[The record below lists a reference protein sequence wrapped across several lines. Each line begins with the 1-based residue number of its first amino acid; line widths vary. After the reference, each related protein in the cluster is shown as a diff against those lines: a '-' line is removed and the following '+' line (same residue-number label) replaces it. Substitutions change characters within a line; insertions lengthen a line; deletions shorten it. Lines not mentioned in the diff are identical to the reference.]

1 MSEMN
6 RSRIVFMKM
15 IIMKKRMCMGK
26 IRKKIQVMLM
36 SRLMSGTMS
45 SIPPLLK
52 PLLKEV
58 NIDPNE
64 INVVRSKLKERAQ
77 ANINTYLRIM
87 NLRLNNKN
95 EERDNLDKRIKE
107 LISFIETK
115 NDEPSKII
123 FL

>member
-1 MSEMN
+1 
-6 RSRIVFMKM
+6 
-15 IIMKKRMCMGK
+15 
-26 IRKKIQVMLM
+26 MLM
-36 SRLMSGTMS
+36 ARLKNDKMS

-115 NDEPSKII
+115 SDEPSKII

>member
-1 MSEMN
+1 MA
-6 RSRIVFMKM
+6 
-15 IIMKKRMCMGK
+15 K

-36 SRLMSGTMS
+36 LGLINGTMS

>member
-1 MSEMN
+1 MT
-6 RSRIVFMKM
+6 
-15 IIMKKRMCMGK
+15 K

-36 SRLMSGTMS
+36 SGLRNGTMS

>member
-1 MSEMN
+1 
-6 RSRIVFMKM
+6 
-15 IIMKKRMCMGK
+15 MGK

-36 SRLMSGTMS
+36 RGLQNDRMS

-64 INVVRSKLKERAQ
+64 IKVVRSKLKERAQ

-115 NDEPSKII
+115 KDEPSKII

>member
-1 MSEMN
+1 MA
-6 RSRIVFMKM
+6 
-15 IIMKKRMCMGK
+15 K

-36 SRLMSGTMS
+36 PALQNSRMS

-64 INVVRSKLKERAQ
+64 INVVRAKLKERAQ

-115 NDEPSKII
+115 KDEPSKII

>member
-1 MSEMN
+1 MA
-6 RSRIVFMKM
+6 
-15 IIMKKRMCMGK
+15 K

-36 SRLMSGTMS
+36 PELINSKMS

>member
-1 MSEMN
+1 MN
-6 RSRIVFMKM
+6 
-15 IIMKKRMCMGK
+15 K

-36 SRLMSGTMS
+36 LGLINGTMS

-95 EERDNLDKRIKE
+95 EERDNLDKRIKK

-115 NDEPSKII
+115 NNEASKII

>member
-1 MSEMN
+1 MM
-6 RSRIVFMKM
+6 
-15 IIMKKRMCMGK
+15 IMKEKNMYGQNK
-26 IRKKIQVMLM
+26 EKIQVMLM
-36 SRLMSGTMS
+36 LGLMNGTMS

>member
-1 MSEMN
+1 MA
-6 RSRIVFMKM
+6 
-15 IIMKKRMCMGK
+15 K

>member
-1 MSEMN
+1 MN
-6 RSRIVFMKM
+6 
-15 IIMKKRMCMGK
+15 K

-36 SRLMSGTMS
+36 LGLINGTMS

-64 INVVRSKLKERAQ
+64 MNVVRSKLKERAQ

>member
-1 MSEMN
+1 
-6 RSRIVFMKM
+6 
-15 IIMKKRMCMGK
+15 
-26 IRKKIQVMLM
+26 MLM
-36 SRLMSGTMS
+36 PGLQNDRMS

-64 INVVRSKLKERAQ
+64 IKVVRSKLKERAQ

-115 NDEPSKII
+115 KDEPSKII

>member
-1 MSEMN
+1 MDE
-6 RSRIVFMKM
+6 RI
-15 IIMKKRMCMGK
+15 CMAK

-36 SRLMSGTMS
+36 PALQNSRMS

-64 INVVRSKLKERAQ
+64 INVVRAKLKERAQ

-115 NDEPSKII
+115 KDEPSKII

>member
-1 MSEMN
+1 MAE
-6 RSRIVFMKM
+6 
-15 IIMKKRMCMGK
+15 

-36 SRLMSGTMS
+36 SGVKRDNMS

-64 INVVRSKLKERAQ
+64 INLVRSKLKERAQ
-77 ANINTYLRIM
+77 ANINTYLKIM

-107 LISFIETK
+107 LMSFIETK
-115 NDEPSKII
+115 SDEPSKII

>member
-1 MSEMN
+1 MLGLMN
-6 RSRIVFMKM
+6 
-15 IIMKKRMCMGK
+15 GK
-26 IRKKIQVMLM
+26 
-36 SRLMSGTMS
+36 MS

-64 INVVRSKLKERAQ
+64 MNVVRSKLKERAQ

-87 NLRLNNKN
+87 NLRLKNKN